1 MKPADVIQY
10 LNKRV
15 RNSHLI
21 ILVGLIVFMT
31 SVTGICNRIN
41 AGELLVYICFQIL
54 CLILPGAAVMAL
66 LPIKNLRKI
75 ESITLVYASGYM
87 LTILLYAAL
96 MLTVGIRYV
105 RGVFL
110 LLPILACAV
119 LAFKKNAKMDCTLKT
134 EEKSFE
140 REENVIWIGT
150 VLAVFFV
157 MLVVFSMRWKI
168 PYTAGS
174 NNYETDFLYWTGDMV
189 ALKKHFPPKEF
200 RTLAPGYRYHYFGA
214 LQQTAVSVVTGIQA
228 VKVAVCYSFIESA
241 LLTGL
246 SSYALVSRMMKNK
259 AAQVLALL
267 LLLFSTGYEEVVPMT
282 YIWHMYLVPMSYD
295 IAQALGLIVVTLL
308 LVQLENE
315 KTDVRN
321 LVWSLCCLL
330 CCTGTKS
337 AAGAVVLCGF
347 AAAYLYLFLSRSSRR
362 TACIATGVMLV
373 VFGAVGVYLWPIAKN
388 YNLTLH
394 LPDIQLNGGSQAM
407 QSLRS
412 CAAWIVRYGVKTAR
426 SNCFTFIPAGIYC
439 LYLLFSKKLKKG
451 HLLFVVIILAGTMA
465 AYVINFNGNSQMYFC
480 FIAFP
485 FAAVLTGC
493 LAEIIFEK
501 YLRGKAGYA
510 AAGAISAAAIVFML
524 QNNYLGYFGS
534 NLAAGV
540 KNIGSP
546 NAVDRH
552 KGECLLYVS
561 QAQCEAYTWIRDNT
575 EEDVILLSDR
585 VWGNLHDPT
594 GVFSERYAYLF
605 HDHDIDYLRG
615 ISCFAG
621 DQEAVRYYAELGL
634 DYIVQRKFYTPL
646 FTCPEDVGEVAF
658 ENEEVAVYRLYFGQ
672 RGKRGVFY

>member
-1 MKPADVIQY
+1 MKSCRMYKI
-10 LNKRV
+10 LIG
-15 RNSHLI
+15 LI
-21 ILVGLIVFMT
+21 IFM
-31 SVTGICNRIN
+31 SVLTGICNQLGI
-41 AGELLVYICFQIL
+41 GEVIVFICFQIF
-54 CLILPGAAVMAL
+54 CMTLPGAAVMAL
-66 LPIKNLRKI
+66 VPIKNLRRI
-75 ESITLVYASGYM
+75 EKLTLIYASGYM
-87 LTILLYAAL
+87 LTILLYTAL

-105 RGVFL
+105 RGAFFL
-110 LLPILACAV
+110 LPVLSCAV
-119 LAFKKNAKMDCTLKT
+119 LALKRNQKRDFVQET
-134 EEKSFE
+134 ATKSSGVE
-140 REENVIWIGT
+140 GNIIWIGT

-200 RTLAPGYRYHYFGA
+200 RTLAPGYRYHYLGA

-295 IAQALGLIVVTLL
+295 IAQALGLIVVALL

-337 AAGAVVLCGF
+337 AAGAVVFCGF

-362 TACIATGVMLV
+362 TAYIATGLMLV

-439 LYLLFSKKLKKG
+439 LYLLFLKKLKKG
-451 HLLFVVIILAGTMA
+451 HLLFVVIILVGTMGS
-465 AYVINFNGNSQMYFC
+465 YVINFNGNSQMYFC

-485 FAAVLTGC
+485 FTAVLTGC
-493 LAEIIFEK
+493 LAESVFEK

-540 KNIGSP
+540 KNIGAP